1 MKKLYIK
8 FNEEN
13 QAVFYPYF
21 PQDGKTLEEFCE
33 ENLKEG
39 EYVLTDEVFS
49 DISLFPEAFKI
60 INGKITIDYETAK
73 ELQRNKW
80 RLARKPLLEKL
91 DVEFMRALENG
102 DILAQ
107 KAIVEKKQ
115 ELRDITKTPMINDL
129 NSILLTWPNPL
140 KSL

>member
-1 MKKLYIK
+1 MKRLYVK

-21 PQDGKTLEEFCE
+21 PQDGKTLEEFCK

-39 EYVLTDEVFS
+39 DYVLTDEVFS

-60 INGKITIDYETAK
+60 INGQIKIDYETAK

-80 RLARKPLLEKL
+80 RQARKILLEKL

-102 DILAQ
+102 DILNQ
-107 KAIVEKKQ
+107 KRIADKKQ
-115 ELRDITKTPMINDL
+115 ELRDVTKTPMIDDL
-129 NSILLTWPNPL
+129 NTILLTWPNLL
-140 KSL
+140 KGL